1 MAMRIAIFGH
11 SGIGKSHLKR
21 LFKVKSFE
29 PFRVRIPRDKDD
41 ARVCKSPQEFQK
53 LLSAHDGYKPLSVA
67 DGDTSNLRI
76 FENWSFFKIRDK
88 DDQCLEHTPGARNPA
103 VPLMVEIY
111 APVFFDILRAQATI
125 PEMKN
130 KVLSCDKEDLLIIL
144 LNPTSFPFKEMKSG
158 PSMLFRLAAFTAVV
172 ERYRVQGKQVD
183 LTDALR
189 RVEFIDEELLAWQ
202 KLIEYGF
209 TVVECLNWPYFEFTY
224 ADLADVGARFIKVRR
239 FLLHCVN
246 TQAPGKLVELESLI
260 LTPEE
265 IVELG

>member
-1 MAMRIAIFGH
+1 
-11 SGIGKSHLKR
+11 
-21 LFKVKSFE
+21 
-29 PFRVRIPRDKDD
+29 
-41 ARVCKSPQEFQK
+41 
-53 LLSAHDGYKPLSVA
+53 
-67 DGDTSNLRI
+67 
-76 FENWSFFKIRDK
+76 
-88 DDQCLEHTPGARNPA
+88 
-103 VPLMVEIY
+103 
-111 APVFFDILRAQATI
+111 
-125 PEMKN
+125 MKN